1 MKVRYVARN
10 PMVAARE
17 LGGEMVIMSA
27 VDSTL
32 FTLDDV
38 ATAIWKALDGVTPLH
53 EVIEQKLQVQY
64 EIESEVAAADV
75 ESFVEELAGRGIL
88 LISDE
93 PILNPSQKRSA
104 AP

>member
-1 MKVRYVARN
+1 
-10 PMVAARE
+10 MVAARE
-17 LGGEMVIMSA
+17 LDGEMVIMSA

-38 ATAIWKALDGVTPLH
+38 ATAIWKAVDGVTPLH
-53 EVIEQKLQVQY
+53 DVIEQRLRAQY
-64 EIESEVAAADV
+64 DVALDIAVADV

-93 PILNPSQKRSA
+93 PILFPVRKS
-104 AP
+104 